1 LIVVVPLLAVASF
14 FVHREV
20 SETVAF
26 DRVLREA
33 QSARGAVLR
42 IALNEE
48 TGLRGFTSTGDRR
61 FLAPYFIARERAA
74 RAFRR
79 FEVALEQAGVTDA
92 VPLVERERAL
102 NVRWLSQ
109 CAEPLIADPNRSA
122 RTLALQIGGKAR
134 VDEFRS
140 VDRQLE
146 ARLGVVAAE
155 ADERS
160 ERAVSSIL
168 IVNAIA
174 LTALILAAIGF
185 AYLQSRAARRAFETR
200 LLYENEKRIADALQE
215 AFEQKSLPSLSGVGL
230 HAAYVPASS
239 EARVGGDWYDAFEL
253 PDKRMLFSIGDV
265 AGHGLEAAVVMNRGR
280 QAIVSA
286 ALGEDDPAAV
296 LARANRVLML
306 QDSRMATAICGFLD
320 PRSREIVYA
329 TAGHPAPVLARP
341 GAGADFLPH
350 AGLPLGLIEDPV
362 YVAFRARAEPG
373 SLLVLYTDGVLEYER
388 DLAAGQARLLEAVA
402 KAMGS
407 EDPAREIQRHVFKGS
422 APTDDVAILAI
433 SFAHVPGDGEL
444 LPVNSS
450 QQGLRKPEGGAG
462 PEMSRGV

>member
-1 LIVVVPLLAVASF
+1 MVPLLALASF
-14 FVHREV
+14 FVQREV
-20 SETVAF
+20 GDTVAF

-33 QSARGAVLR
+33 QSARDAALR
-42 IALNEE
+42 IQLNEE
-48 TGLRGFTSTGDRR
+48 TGVRGFTSTGDPQ
-61 FLAPYFIARERAA
+61 FLRPYVKARTHAA
-74 RAFRR
+74 AAFRR
-79 FEVALEQAGVTDA
+79 LEVALEQAGVTDA
-92 VPLVERERAL
+92 LALVEREQAL

-146 ARLGVVAAE
+146 ARLGIVAAE

-168 IVNAIA
+168 IVNAVA
-174 LTALILAAIGF
+174 LTSLILAAIGF
-185 AYLQSRAARRAFETR
+185 AYTQSRAARRAFETR

-215 AFEQKSLPSLSGVGL
+215 AFEQKSLPSLPGVGL
-230 HAAYVPASS
+230 HATYVPASS

-253 PDKRMLFSIGDV
+253 PDKRVLFSIGDV

-280 QAIVSA
+280 QSIVAA

-306 QDSRMATAICGFLD
+306 QNSRMVTAICGYLD
-320 PRSREIVYA
+320 PRSQEIVYA
-329 TAGHPAPVLARP
+329 TAGHPAPVMARP
-341 GAGADFLPH
+341 GAAAEFLPH

-362 YVAFRARAEPG
+362 YVAFRARVEAG
-373 SLLVLYTDGVLEYER
+373 SLLVLYTDGVLEYKR
-388 DLAAGQARLLEAVA
+388 DLAAGQARLLEAA
-402 KAMGS
+402 ARALGS
-407 EDPAREIQRHVFKGS
+407 ADPALEIQRYVFEGS

-433 SFAHVPGDGEL
+433 SFAYGPGGEI
-444 LPVNSS
+444 
-450 QQGLRKPEGGAG
+450 
-462 PEMSRGV
+462 